1 MLENVDGGSI
11 VTTSSINLNHNN
23 EQITNGQ
30 ILVWNRTIFTHNSV
44 TTLSCARG
52 QAINNTIQA
61 CSDTFF
67 LADNNIPTSC
77 FPCRFC

>member
-30 ILVWNRTIFTHNSV
+30 ILVWNTEPYSL
-44 TTLSCARG
+44 TTV
-52 QAINNTIQA
+52 
-61 CSDTFF
+61 
-67 LADNNIPTSC
+67 
-77 FPCRFC
+77 